1 VEFFTLVFSGFQI
14 RNVRSAAPVAIRVP
28 VEFQHRVLT
37 LWAAE
42 LRGLSVYVE
51 VLSFE
56 KVDVNADLG
65 KERAR
70 VGGAISR

>member
-1 VEFFTLVFSGFQI
+1 M
-14 RNVRSAAPVAIRVP
+14 
-28 VEFQHRVLT
+28 EFQHRVLT

-56 KVDVNADLG
+56 KVDANADLG

-70 VGGAISR
+70 VGGAISRWLKRLCK